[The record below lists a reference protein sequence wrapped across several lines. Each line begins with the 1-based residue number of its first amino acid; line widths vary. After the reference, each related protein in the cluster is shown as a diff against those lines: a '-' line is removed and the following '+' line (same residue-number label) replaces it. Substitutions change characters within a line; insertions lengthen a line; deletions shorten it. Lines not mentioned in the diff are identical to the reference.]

1 MPASRVASLCVAPL
15 SGWGS
20 RRLWCLLVLV
30 TLSAACAGPVAPD
43 VVVTNARV
51 FTADAASP
59 WAEAFAVTR
68 ERITAVGSRDAIAA
82 LTGPATRVLDVG
94 GRVVVPG
101 FNDAHVHVGIGPEYS
116 RLTLGEDPVLDEVA
130 AAIVAAVAQTPSGGL
145 VRGTIG
151 ITAWQD
157 ARLTRTWLD
166 ARAAGRPVWLS
177 MWTGHGDVLNS
188 AALTLVGLDDAVLD
202 PRGGRY
208 GRDAAGRL
216 DGRLEEY
223 AGYIAGRRLAERTP
237 PDVAVRRYRA
247 FANEAVRN
255 GVTSVQ
261 LMSDGLPSAAVVRAL
276 LDADTPLRWRVFRFP
291 ESEAGAEPTDNRPH
305 LPPQPS
311 PRLDVRGVK
320 WILDGTPI
328 ERLAALQAPYD
339 DAPGER
345 GRLNVD
351 TALLD
356 GIARE
361 GYGTEQQLAVH
372 AVGDAAIDAYL
383 STLERVGTPGV
394 WQRKRPR
401 LEHGDLLTPALAVRA
416 RALGVVVVQNPSH
429 FLFPTVYADRLGAR
443 VAQFQPLASLLTAG
457 ISLAL
462 GSDGPLNPF
471 LNMAWATSH
480 PSHPAEALT
489 REQAVTAYTRGSA
502 FAEFTE
508 RDKGWIGA
516 GALAD
521 FVVLSDDL
529 FTVPADRV
537 PAVTSVLT
545 VIGGAIVYDPGVVGA
560 RP

>member
-1 MPASRVASLCVAPL
+1 MTASRACSRLGRSLFL
-15 SGWGS
+15 S
-20 RRLWCLLVLV
+20 LALL
-30 TLSAACAGPVAPD
+30 AAGCGGPVAPD
-43 VVVTNARV
+43 LVITNARV
-51 FTADAASP
+51 FTADTARP
-59 WAEAFAVTR
+59 WAEAFAVKR
-68 ERITAVGSRDAIAA
+68 DRIVAVGMTSAVATLA
-82 LTGPATRVLDVG
+82 GPATRVLDAG

-101 FNDAHVHVGIGPEYS
+101 FNDAHVHVGIGPEAT
-116 RLTLGEDPVLDEVA
+116 RLALGDDPTLDDV
-130 AAIVAAVAQTPSGGL
+130 AVALGATAAQAPPGQL

-157 ARLTRTWLD
+157 PRLTRDWLD
-166 ARAAGRPVWLS
+166 ARASGRPVWLS

-188 AALTLVGLDDAVLD
+188 AALTLVGLDDAVQD

-208 GRDAAGRL
+208 GRDQGGRL

-223 AGYIAGRRLAERTP
+223 AGYISGRRLAQRTP

-247 FANEAVRN
+247 FAVEAVKH
-255 GVTSVQ
+255 GITSVQ
-261 LMSDGLPSAAVVRAL
+261 LMSDGLPSAAAVRAL
-276 LDADTPLRWRVFRFP
+276 LDADTPLRWRIFRFP
-291 ESEAGAEPTDNRPH
+291 QTEAGAEATDSRPH

-356 GIARE
+356 GIVRE

-383 STLERVGTPGV
+383 STLARVGTPGV

-457 ISLAL
+457 IPLAL

-471 LNMAWATSH
+471 LNIAWAASH

-529 FTVPADRV
+529 FTVPAERLPV
-537 PAVTSVLT
+537 VSSVLT
-545 VIGGAIVYDPGVVGA
+545 VIGGAIVYDPGVVA
-560 RP
+560 PRP